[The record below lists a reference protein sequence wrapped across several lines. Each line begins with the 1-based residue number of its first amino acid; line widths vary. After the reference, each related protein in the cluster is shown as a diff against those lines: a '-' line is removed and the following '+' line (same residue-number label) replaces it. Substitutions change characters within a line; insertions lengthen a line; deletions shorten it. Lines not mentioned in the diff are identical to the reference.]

1 MTALDYFRG
10 DGLAADAF
18 ITKYALR
25 DQEGNLLENT
35 PDDTHKRLA
44 KELARIEKK
53 KFKNPLSKEKIYEY
67 LKDFKKIIPQ
77 GSCLY
82 GIGNPYQY
90 VTLSNCYV
98 LPSPEDSYL
107 GITYLDSQITQIS
120 SRRGGVGWDM
130 STLRPKDMRVQNAAG
145 STSGAVSFMHR
156 YSNTVREV
164 CQCLTRGSQVLTNNG
179 IKNIEDVE
187 PIQDCV
193 WTKRGWV
200 LVTNRFYKPQVNN
213 LYEIITKTGY
223 SICASLEHQFAMEQE
238 GVIVEKCLK
247 DINIG
252 DKIILIPGT
261 KFVNNNNKLTEH
273 IYPKKDFSN
282 KSNRLQDIKLPLE
295 ISEDLA
301 YFIGYSYGDGHV
313 QTDKFNEPHTLSL
326 ACSNDYLEIQ
336 NKLIDIAKKEFQYNI
351 NVKDGNGD
359 LKVLYVCSKRLLYH
373 LSQNKLLKQKS
384 NNQPFPEIILKS
396 SSDIQSAFLSGYFDA
411 DGHASGR
418 KKGYVFASVN
428 KNFLQQIQLILMAN
442 GVPSKIH
449 CENQDLYTLC
459 IVGNYS
465 QESLLKLFKHS
476 IKIQNKNFVS
486 KMDHWLTPYTAKNN
500 NIKYGNY
507 NYINNIDHISAQAYC
522 KLKNEEKLD
531 LFELLLQDEIIA
543 INQVQQQ
550 DCFDLELESEH
561 LFWCNGF
568 YVHNSGRRG
577 ASLQSLN
584 IKHPEI
590 IDFIKCKNDNTS
602 ITGSNI
608 SVQFT
613 DEFMKSLIEKKD
625 FELKWPIKSEIPE
638 ISSMINTQELWDQFI
653 ENAWQRAEPGAIFID
668 TVRKRSTSAVYPG
681 FEEVAPNPCGEQFL
695 PPYGC
700 CRLIAI
706 NLYSYV
712 VNKFKKNSY
721 FDFETFKHDVKI
733 MQRLADDVVDLD
745 IECTE
750 RIINKIKSDPEPDH
764 IKQLAIDLWTNVKNR
779 SEQDRRTGCGILGLA
794 DTLAALGIKYDSKK
808 SLKFADEL
816 FKYFKLSAYTSS
828 VEMAKELGAFAVYD
842 KNLDS
847 QSEFIQDIATE
858 DPYLYKQMQK
868 YGRRNMTLLTIAPTG
883 TISLLAQVSSGLEP
897 VFMLEYTRRRKIAPS
912 EKNVEPDFVDDTGDK
927 WVNYK
932 VLHRGLQDWMEIT
945 GGKKI
950 EESPYYKCC
959 SHEIDFFR
967 KVELQS
973 VIQKHIDN
981 SISVTTNLPTNVT
994 KDTVSKLYLKAYE
1007 LGCKGFTIYRDGC
1020 RDGVLIHEE
1029 NTVFPEERPRELPC
1043 DVHHITVRGQQYFVL
1058 VGLMDGR
1065 PYEVFAGKNGYLTKR
1080 VKSGIIIRKRKDFYK
1095 AEFPGFEDELS
1106 PITASTDEM
1115 EECVTRLTSGLL
1127 RVGADMHFIVK
1138 QLEKVGE
1145 RQQELHSFARSVVRA
1160 LKKYIPDGTKESGQC
1175 PECESESLIRQEGC
1189 MQCLTCG
1196 WSKCL

>member
-1 MTALDYFRG
+1 MTTLDYFKG

-53 KFKNPLSKEKIYEY
+53 KFKDPLSENEIYEY
-67 LKDFKKIIPQ
+67 LKNFEKIIPQ

-130 STLRPKDMRVQNAAG
+130 STLRPKDMRVKNAAG

-164 CQCLTRGSQVLTNNG
+164 CQ
-179 IKNIEDVE
+179 
-187 PIQDCV
+187 
-193 WTKRGWV
+193 
-200 LVTNRFYKPQVNN
+200 
-213 LYEIITKTGY
+213 
-223 SICASLEHQFAMEQE
+223 
-238 GVIVEKCLK
+238 
-247 DINIG
+247 
-252 DKIILIPGT
+252 
-261 KFVNNNNKLTEH
+261 
-273 IYPKKDFSN
+273 
-282 KSNRLQDIKLPLE
+282 
-295 ISEDLA
+295 
-301 YFIGYSYGDGHV
+301 
-313 QTDKFNEPHTLSL
+313 
-326 ACSNDYLEIQ
+326 
-336 NKLIDIAKKEFQYNI
+336 
-351 NVKDGNGD
+351 
-359 LKVLYVCSKRLLYH
+359 
-373 LSQNKLLKQKS
+373 
-384 NNQPFPEIILKS
+384 
-396 SSDIQSAFLSGYFDA
+396 
-411 DGHASGR
+411 
-418 KKGYVFASVN
+418 
-428 KNFLQQIQLILMAN
+428 
-442 GVPSKIH
+442 
-449 CENQDLYTLC
+449 
-459 IVGNYS
+459 
-465 QESLLKLFKHS
+465 
-476 IKIQNKNFVS
+476 
-486 KMDHWLTPYTAKNN
+486 
-500 NIKYGNY
+500 
-507 NYINNIDHISAQAYC
+507 
-522 KLKNEEKLD
+522 
-531 LFELLLQDEIIA
+531 
-543 INQVQQQ
+543 
-550 DCFDLELESEH
+550 
-561 LFWCNGF
+561 
-568 YVHNSGRRG
+568 SGRRG

-584 IKHPEI
+584 VAHPEI
-590 IDFIKCKNDNTS
+590 FDFIKCKNDNTS

-625 FELKWPIKSEIPE
+625 FELKWPIKSETPE
-638 ISSMINTQELWDQFI
+638 ISSIINPQDVWGEFV

-681 FEEVAPNPCGEQFL
+681 FEEVAPNPCAEQFL

-706 NLYSYV
+706 NLYAYV
-712 VNKFKKNSY
+712 VNKFKRDAY

-733 MQRLADDVVDLD
+733 MQRLADDIVDLD

-764 IKQLAIDLWTNVKNR
+764 IKQLAIDLWTNIKNR
-779 SEQDRRTGCGILGLA
+779 SEQDRRTGCGVLGLA

-816 FKYFKLSAYTSS
+816 FKYFKLSAYASS

-897 VFMLEYTRRRKIAPS
+897 VFMLEYIRRRKIAPS
-912 EKNVEPDFVDDTGDK
+912 EKNIEPDFVDDTGDQ

-932 VLHRGLQDWMEIT
+932 VLHRGLQDWMDVA
-945 GGKKI
+945 GSNNI

-973 VIQKHIDN
+973 IIQKHIDN
-981 SISVTTNLPTNVT
+981 SISVTTNLPADVT
-994 KDTVSKLYLKAYE
+994 KDTVSKLYLKAYK

-1029 NTVFPEERPRELPC
+1029 ETIFPEERPRELPC